1 MLMRRL
7 VTNIRKNLATMPSV
21 GKIQAFRWKLRFFE
35 ISNELPDLIMCLAL
49 ELKLPFPLTEKNKL
63 EVR

>member
-1 MLMRRL
+1 ME
-7 VTNIRKNLATMPSV
+7 IE
-21 GKIQAFRWKLRFFE
+21 IFE

-63 EVR
+63 VVRLKT